1 LIYVVGIRIFQYLRF
16 TKHVSFPSTAA
27 ATLVACLISALL
39 AAEAFYWLVE
49 RPSKLLAHW
58 SYEWITK

>member
-1 LIYVVGIRIFQYLRF
+1 
-16 TKHVSFPSTAA
+16 VSFPATGA
-27 ATLVACLISALL
+27 ATLMACLISALL